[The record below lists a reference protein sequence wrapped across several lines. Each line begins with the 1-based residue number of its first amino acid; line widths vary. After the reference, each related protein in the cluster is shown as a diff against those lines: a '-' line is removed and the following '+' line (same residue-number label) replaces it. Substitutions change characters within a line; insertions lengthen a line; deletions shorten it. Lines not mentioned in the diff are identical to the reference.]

1 MRKSFSRMI
10 STLGGVSVAKSKNW
24 VCVAAC
30 VVLLTASGGAN
41 LSQPRRW
48 GTCAIVGGL
57 VGAGAGA
64 GIGVAINE
72 NSGDHEN
79 NVALA
84 TGIGGAGLVLGA
96 LAGQYICDPIIQ
108 QTPAPPPQPP

>member
-1 MRKSFSRMI
+1 MPASYW
-10 STLGGVSVAKSKNW
+10 TNCLNLGRVSVIRSKYWVSVA
-24 VCVAAC
+24 AC
-30 VVLLTASGGAN
+30 AVLLTVSGCAN

-57 VGAGAGA
+57 LGAGAGA

-96 LAGQYICDPIIQ
+96 LAGHYICDPIIQ
-108 QTPAPPPQPP
+108 PPPPPPPP